1 MDYEEL
7 LKKYMQH
14 VKDCESIDY
23 VDQIGDYMS
32 EVEFTKE
39 EREELERLSDELRS

>member
-23 VDQIGDYMS
+23 VDRIGDSQS
-32 EVEFTKE
+32 EVEFTQE
-39 EREELERLSDELRS
+39 EREELELLSDGLRA

>member
-32 EVEFTKE
+32 EVEFTE
-39 EREELERLSDELRS
+39 EEKAELERISDELRA